1 MATGAS
7 FVLRV
12 HSPAVLAASGRA
24 ELARALE
31 RGDKVVLGHALLQE
45 LAEELSRRA
54 GEALIFEVAR
64 AGAAAELHAMAVDK
78 PPSPTTPPASTAR
91 ITHVGVLEFSGRERD
106 VAFLPLWV
114 MRGLGVDE
122 GAECSFAVRSLP
134 PVTFLRLAARD
145 ARFFRAVAE
154 P

>member
-31 RGDKVVLGHALLQE
+31 RGDKVELGHALLQE

-54 GEALIFEVAR
+54 GEALIFEVAC
-64 AGAAAELHAMAVDK
+64 AGAAAELHAMAVDE
-78 PPSPTTPPASTAR
+78 PPSPTTPRKPAIR
-91 ITHVGVLEFSGRERD
+91 IK
-106 VAFLPLWV
+106 
-114 MRGLGVDE
+114 
-122 GAECSFAVRSLP
+122 
-134 PVTFLRLAARD
+134 
-145 ARFFRAVAE
+145 
-154 P
+154 

>member
-1 MATGAS
+1 MES
-7 FVLRV
+7 FQVVLRV

-64 AGAAAELHAMAVDK
+64 AGAASAV
-78 PPSPTTPPASTAR
+78 
-91 ITHVGVLEFSGRERD
+91 SGR
-106 VAFLPLWV
+106 
-114 MRGLGVDE
+114 
-122 GAECSFAVRSLP
+122 P
-134 PVTFLRLAARD
+134 PPAARD
-145 ARFFRAVAE
+145 AVSGRVGEVPGPSAARDAVSGRA
-154 P
+154 PGRRTRRGPCP